1 MAKVRSP
8 NFPVIDLAVAI
19 DCVTKIYAKESRGK
33 FPQLSAAKHLGYTS
47 INGRSLGMFA
57 ALRAYG
63 LLEGRGDD
71 LVLTAEAIALIEAP
85 KDSADRAAAL
95 RKAFGGPTMFNRIQE
110 QYPEPPSDETLR
122 WWLIQQGFTA
132 DGAEKAAQIFLDSRK
147 LVTLSPEVYNTA
159 SPEQEVG
166 GSADKA
172 FKPTLENMMDQFMP
186 FPGRGGDQT
195 TANPKGGAVQE
206 SVAMGVHERVLQS
219 GMLSKTASYR
229 VIVSGH
235 VGETEIERLLRK
247 LEMDKEILADP
258 DDGEIEGV
266 YVGPEDA

>member
-8 NFPVIDLAVAI
+8 NFPVIDLASAI
-19 DCVTKIYAKESRGK
+19 DCVAKIYAKESRGK

-85 KDSADRAAAL
+85 KDSADRADAL
-95 RKAFGGPTMFNRIQE
+95 RKAFSGPTMFNRIQE

-132 DGAEKAAQIFLDSRK
+132 DGAEKASEIFLESRK
-147 LVTLSPEVYNTA
+147 LVTLSPEVYTKA
-159 SPEQEVG
+159 APVG
-166 GSADKA
+166 GGEATNALNPSLDA
-172 FKPTLENMMDQFMP
+172 MMNQFMP
-186 FPGRGGDQT
+186 FPGRGKDQV
-195 TANPKGGAVQE
+195 TANPKGGAEQE
-206 SVAMGVHERVLQS
+206 SIAMGVQERVLQS

-258 DDGEIEGV
+258 DDGFSEEEREMLG
-266 YVGPEDA
+266 